1 MCDVLAF
8 EHENSGV
15 VERHISPYLLLRGS
29 GENSCTNQIFPLTA
43 ASDGKFYMLP
53 PKQNT
58 PCDRKGIIFTRCQKQ
73 KNASGGKFEHPIF
86 FM

>member
-1 MCDVLAF
+1 MFGVLAF

-29 GENSCTNQIFPLTA
+29 GESSCTNQIFPLTTT
-43 ASDGKFYMLP
+43 SDGKFYMLP

-58 PCDRKGIIFTRCQKQ
+58 PCDKKASFLHVAA
-73 KNASGGKFEHPIF
+73 KNKRMPPTAS
-86 FM
+86 